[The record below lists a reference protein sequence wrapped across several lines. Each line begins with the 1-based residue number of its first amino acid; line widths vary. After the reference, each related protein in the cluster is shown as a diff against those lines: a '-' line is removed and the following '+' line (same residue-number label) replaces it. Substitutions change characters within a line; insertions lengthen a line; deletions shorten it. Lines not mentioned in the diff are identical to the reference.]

1 MLQVAAVAAAASA
14 ANSVQFVKHY
24 GICFPSLS
32 LCDSVSVSGGFA
44 VDWFNI
50 KKLPQ
55 EVLHALR
62 RALCHKQQQQLQLQL
77 QLQLHRVASFGNVSE
92 GLAQNWKMAE
102 KLEENAKPLSVIL
115 KLFLQPFKL

>member
-1 MLQVAAVAAAASA
+1 MLQVAAASAAASA

-24 GICFPSLS
+24 GICFPSLFLS
-32 LCDSVSVSGGFA
+32 VTLSVSVSGGFA

-77 QLQLHRVASFGNVSE
+77 HRVGSFGNVSVA
-92 GLAQNWKMAE
+92 LAQNRKMAE
-102 KLEENAKPLSVIL
+102 KLEENEKPLSVIL
-115 KLFLQPFKL
+115 KLFLQLFIL

>member
-62 RALCHKQQQQLQLQL
+62 RALCHKQQLQL
-77 QLQLHRVASFGNVSE
+77 QLQLHRVASFGNVSVAH
-92 GLAQNWKMAE
+92 AQNWKMAE